1 MIANW
6 VIGLDL
12 GSHSVKAA
20 AVCHAGRRSL
30 LGGLATFRQDRQ
42 ASEGDPP
49 PGLSKS
55 AAKQAAK
62 WLSDLGL
69 TGCAASIAVPT
80 SHSALKWINLP
91 ALPPEDFQHAARA
104 KVRKELPFP
113 AEEAYIAATGRPAEG
128 GECMVAAVEKSI
140 LTGCAQSA
148 LAVGAAPFHAETE
161 AQSVQRLIR
170 RETLSRG
177 RQNAASSVTLV
188 DIGFQTTRM
197 FVIHDGHLK
206 FARSIKFGAAG
217 FVNRISQ
224 TLGCPM
230 SEAIA
235 LLESPEAWLTSA
247 GTIHVPLAG
256 QEAAVG
262 VDQELVVLTRE
273 IHRLVRYFRSI
284 FPARS
289 FSGIYDRFSLCGGLS
304 GLRGLPEFIGNEV
317 QMKIEAFDP
326 LSRLDVDL
334 PAAAFESA
342 RRAGGVYTTAIGL
355 ALACPPTAVMEEDH
369 AFSWAR
375 VQ

>member
-1 MIANW
+1 MNSHW

-30 LGGLATFRQDRQ
+30 LGGLATFRQDRT

-49 PGLSKS
+49 PGLSKA
-55 AAKQAAK
+55 AAKQASK

-69 TGCAASIAVPT
+69 TGCAAAVAVPT
-80 SHSALKWINLP
+80 SHSALKWITLP
-91 ALPPEDFQHAARA
+91 ALPPDDFQHAARA

-113 AEEAYIAATGRPAEG
+113 ADEAYIAATGKTAEG

-148 LAVGAAPFHAETE
+148 LSLGAAPFHAETE

-188 DIGFQTTRM
+188 DIGFHATRM

-224 TLGCPM
+224 TLGVPA
-230 SEAIA
+230 SEATA
-235 LLESPEAWLTSA
+235 LLESSEAWLTSA
-247 GTIHVPLAG
+247 GTIHVPLGG
-256 QEAAVG
+256 QAAVVG
-262 VDQELVVLTRE
+262 VDQELVILTRE

-304 GLRGLPEFIGNEV
+304 GLRGLTEFIGNEV
-317 QMKIEAFDP
+317 QMKVEAFDP
-326 LSRLDVDL
+326 LARLDVDL
-334 PAAAFESA
+334 PFAAFEGA
-342 RRAGGVYTTAIGL
+342 RRSGGIYATAIGL
-355 ALACPPTAVMEEDH
+355 ALANPTAHTLEEDH

-375 VQ
+375 S